1 MPSLWQGVHTLA
13 QYPQSSVGDLSVCG
27 SDTVCHSLQD
37 PAYEQPM
44 HLPKH
49 AEKEINKQMF
59 TTNIY
64 NCTKKTDRSSKL
76 SCYLSQDSQKTPFTR
91 CALLNT
97 KVNYLYIFFL
107 KLKV

>member
-13 QYPQSSVGDLSVCG
+13 QYPQSSVGDLSVYG
-27 SDTVCHSLQD
+27 SDTVCRSLQD

-64 NCTKKTDRSSKL
+64 NCTKKRDISSKL
-76 SCYLSQDSQKTPFTR
+76 LCYLSQDSKKLPLQDVHYLTQK
-91 CALLNT
+91 
-97 KVNYLYIFFL
+97 
-107 KLKV
+107 